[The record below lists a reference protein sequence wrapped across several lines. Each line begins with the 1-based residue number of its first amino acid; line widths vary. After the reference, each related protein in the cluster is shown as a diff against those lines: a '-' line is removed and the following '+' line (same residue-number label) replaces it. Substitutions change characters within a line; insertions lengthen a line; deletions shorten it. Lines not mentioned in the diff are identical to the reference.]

1 MIPKLDSSPASGD
14 SNFSKLIAASAAPLG
29 KGSYRIDHSP
39 PDVLG
44 IYIFPSP
51 LPSS

>member
-1 MIPKLDSSPASGD
+1 MMFEAELFAGIT
-14 SNFSKLIAASAAPLG
+14 G

-44 IYIFPSP
+44 IYIF
-51 LPSS
+51 LPVAKL